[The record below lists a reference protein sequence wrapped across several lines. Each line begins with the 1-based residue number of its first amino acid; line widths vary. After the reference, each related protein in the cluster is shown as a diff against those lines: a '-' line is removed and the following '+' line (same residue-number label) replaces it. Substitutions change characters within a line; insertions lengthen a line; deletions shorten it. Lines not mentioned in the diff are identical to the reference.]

1 VVKRCLFCG
10 KFFTPD
16 PRAGDRQKACY
27 REKCRK
33 ARRQLAQSNWS
44 RKHPQYFKDRYEQV
58 KEPAGARN
66 NRKLKKPVIS
76 LEAGRRSR
84 QAGIEEKGRNHH
96 SLDNGWYRMRAEL

>member
-1 VVKRCLFCG
+1 MVKKCLFCG

-44 RKHPQYFKDRYEQV
+44 KKHTQYFKDRYEQV
-58 KEPAGARN
+58 KEPAETRS
-66 NRKLKKPVIS
+66 NRKPKKPVIS
-76 LEAGRRSR
+76 LDTLRRAR
-84 QAGIEEKGRNHH
+84 QTATEERRRGHH
-96 SLDNGWYRMRAEL
+96 PPDNGWYRMRAEL